1 MLGEEE
7 EDFHLVEQVEMAV
20 VVMEKVIVPGMQ
32 RMERQIQAEVAG
44 VFQVLGQTQARMA
57 APAL

>member
-7 EDFHLVEQVEMAV
+7 EDFHLAEQVEMAV

-32 RMERQIQAEVAG
+32 RMERQIQAEVAV